1 VIDYKA
7 HMGGW
12 PGQTYLA
19 LITLLLTLMASR
31 QDRAF
36 HLPFRDESGLIL
48 LDLKVNE
55 KPAVLLLDTGATTT
69 LFANA
74 GLVEIRVAEHSV
86 IAVHANELGR
96 FNSTTR
102 RNMALLGISGI
113 LGQDFLHKFKS
124 VRIDYVNRFLE
135 LEPR

>member
-1 VIDYKA
+1 
-7 HMGGW
+7 
-12 PGQTYLA
+12 
-19 LITLLLTLMASR
+19 MASTP
-31 QDRAF
+31 DRAL

-74 GLVEIRVAEHSV
+74 GLVEIRVGEHSV
-86 IAVHANELGR
+86 IAVRANELGR

-124 VRIDYVNRFLE
+124 VRIDYGNRVLE

>member
-1 VIDYKA
+1 
-7 HMGGW
+7 
-12 PGQTYLA
+12 
-19 LITLLLTLMASR
+19 MAST

-36 HLPFRDESGLIL
+36 HLPFHVENGLIL

-96 FNSTTR
+96 FSSTTR

-113 LGQDFLHKFKS
+113 LG
-124 VRIDYVNRFLE
+124 
-135 LEPR
+135 

>member
-1 VIDYKA
+1 
-7 HMGGW
+7 
-12 PGQTYLA
+12 
-19 LITLLLTLMASR
+19 MASR
-31 QDRAF
+31 QDRTF
-36 HLPFRDESGLIL
+36 RVPFTDEHGLIL

-96 FNSTTR
+96 FSSATR

-124 VRIDYVNRFLE
+124 VRIDYVNRVLE

>member
-1 VIDYKA
+1 MKTA
-7 HMGGW
+7 
-12 PGQTYLA
+12 
-19 LITLLLTLMASR
+19 
-31 QDRAF
+31 
-36 HLPFRDESGLIL
+36 LIL

-69 LFANA
+69 LFATP
-74 GLVEIRVAEHSV
+74 GLAEIRVADHSV
-86 IAVHANELGR
+86 FAVHANELGR

-102 RNMALLGISGI
+102 KNLALLGISGI

-124 VRIDYVNRFLE
+124 VRIDYANRVLE

>member
-1 VIDYKA
+1 
-7 HMGGW
+7 
-12 PGQTYLA
+12 
-19 LITLLLTLMASR
+19 MAST
-31 QDRAF
+31 QDRGF
-36 HLPFRDESGLIL
+36 HLPFRNENGLIL

-74 GLVEIRVAEHSV
+74 GLVEIRVAQHSV
-86 IAVHANELGR
+86 IAVYANELGR
-96 FNSTTR
+96 FSSTTR

-124 VRIDYVNRFLE
+124 VRIDYANRVLE
-135 LEPR
+135 LQPR

>member
-1 VIDYKA
+1 MKY
-7 HMGGW
+7 
-12 PGQTYLA
+12 PA
-19 LITLLLTLMASR
+19 LITLLLLTSMGST

-36 HLPFRDESGLIL
+36 HLPFRDENGLTL
-48 LDLKVNE
+48 LDLKVNG

-96 FNSTTR
+96 FSSTTR
-102 RNMALLGISGI
+102 RNMALLGIRGI

-124 VRIDYVNRFLE
+124 VRIDYVNRVLE